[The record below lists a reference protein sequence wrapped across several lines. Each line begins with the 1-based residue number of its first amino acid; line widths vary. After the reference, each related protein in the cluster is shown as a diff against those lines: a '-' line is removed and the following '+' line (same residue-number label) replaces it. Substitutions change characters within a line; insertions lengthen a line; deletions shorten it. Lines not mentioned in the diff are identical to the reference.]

1 MKNQEE
7 EYTDVSTDDTPP
19 PNPDIQD
26 EASGFAKMLNKL
38 RSNLRWRVYLVNG
51 NRFIYRKTEMGFYET
66 LTGPENPKDTLLC
79 KMEIR
84 TYFRNVPPSVID
96 NLFNALMQDEARLI
110 DATEFVHSRAKGIP
124 FLNGVFDLEH
134 GYLRAYRD
142 EDFYCDPIPHH
153 FSSVINKKDIRFF
166 RRCLKDWN
174 NAPNVQWMVDLCAYM
189 LFVFPN
195 VESIW
200 CNPFGVGRNGKSVF
214 IALLEHIMG
223 KSKSIGINLSEINR
237 HSSASFIGKSLI
249 VGRDSDAFV
258 SKKGVS
264 LIKNYSG
271 DKYVTVEP
279 KGGFQYDALVEGK
292 IVVSTNYL
300 IRCADRS
307 FGWFRRLLP
316 IPFPNT
322 FPQND
327 KFEKDLYRHIDGIV
341 SYLVVRAYKYK
352 RGPRKVQTRSGQV
365 LVKQVLKLTERIPR
379 DIQVLRMDTQFTNDR
394 VAAFWNLRFFDDAEK
409 PLVDE
414 FLHLHKQKISVAWGI
429 FCQWHKEYFGEE
441 EKIEPGRNTFC
452 GASGGFM
459 EKAGAYFYSER
470 TREGRQLFLH
480 DSVYAELTAPPES
493 PEEQLDL
500 CDADDWNK
508 PSSSQS
514 PWN

>member
-1 MKNQEE
+1 MNNQEE
-7 EYTDVSTDDTPP
+7 YIPELTDDAPP
-19 PNPDIQD
+19 PDPDIQN

-38 RSNLRWRVYLVNG
+38 RSHLRWRVYLVNG
-51 NRFIYRKTEMGFYET
+51 NRFIYRKTEAGYYET

-84 TYFRNVPPSVID
+84 TYFRNAAPSLID
-96 NLFNALMQDEARLI
+96 NLFNALMQEEERLI
-110 DATEFVHSRAKGIP
+110 DATQFVHSRALGIP
-124 FLNGVFDLEH
+124 FLNGVFDLQR
-134 GYLRAYRD
+134 GYLRAYVD
-142 EDFYCDPIPHH
+142 TDFYCDPIPHH
-153 FSSVINKKDIRFF
+153 FSSTINRADIRFF
-166 RRCLKDWN
+166 RRCLMDWC

-258 SKKGVS
+258 SRKGVS

-327 KFEKDLYRHIDGIV
+327 RFEAELYRHVPGII
-341 SYLVVRAYKYK
+341 SYLVARAYRYK
-352 RGPRKVQTRSGQV
+352 RGPHKVRANMGLV
-365 LVKQVLKLTERIPR
+365 VVKQVQKLTERIPR

-394 VAAFWNLRFFDDAEK
+394 VAAFWNLRFFDDIEN
-409 PLVDE
+409 PIIEE
-414 FLHLHKQKISVAWGI
+414 FLKLHEQKISVAWAY

-459 EKAGAYFYSER
+459 EKAGEYFTSER

-480 DSVYAELTAPPES
+480 DHIYDQFTARAEEPDT
-493 PEEQLDL
+493 QLPLSDG
-500 CDADDWNK
+500 DDWTR
-508 PSSSQS
+508 PSAPQH
-514 PWN
+514 PWT